1 LALVQYLPAA
11 RHGDDGNGLGPT
23 APAAGSADGCMSPRL
38 GGGGVC
44 LTAATSART
53 GGRPSPAHR
62 LESFALFC

>member
-23 APAAGSADGCMSPRL
+23 APAAGTADGCMSPRL

-44 LTAATSART
+44 LSRYFCPYGGAAR
-53 GGRPSPAHR
+53 RPAHR
-62 LESFALFC
+62 LESFALFY